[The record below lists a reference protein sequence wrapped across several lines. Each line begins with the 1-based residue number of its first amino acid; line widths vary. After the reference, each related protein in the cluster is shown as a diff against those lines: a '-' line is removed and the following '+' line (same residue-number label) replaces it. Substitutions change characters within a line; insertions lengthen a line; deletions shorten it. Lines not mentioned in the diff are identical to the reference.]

1 VGVVRAIAISIMNRR
16 LQEIA
21 VAKDAPFLN
30 ATAGNYQWYRVAR
43 LVDFDVSYGPDGALP
58 ALRGI
63 HDAYADILRGGVR
76 QDEVDEA
83 IRETRTALQATAT
96 AAKTFTNTALA
107 NSYLNAICGGTVIRT
122 PEENSLIFEQ
132 AVQNLHA
139 EQVTEALREMVTG
152 NPAVFLLGPTS
163 VDGAEAVANTLFSAP
178 LPATQIASEAPAAP
192 IPVWPY
198 ASFGTPATIA
208 AQETIDDLGTTFVTF
223 ANGVRA
229 TVKPTKFTAG
239 QVQIL
244 VRFGDGRLGLPKGRK
259 SPTWGVGGALISGG
273 LNRISYDDMHKAFAD
288 KEWKISVFVADNSY
302 EFVGTTRDKDLD
314 TELQILAAYF
324 TDAAWRPEGFR
335 RIQAA
340 ELSNIA
346 KNGATADG
354 LFGEQ
359 SSAVAHDND
368 LRWQTPTADEVRS
381 ARLED
386 VKALLEDAIAKG
398 RLEITIVGDV
408 TADQA
413 IQSVQAT
420 FGALPTRH
428 LKNGPPGD
436 ERQPAAKEDPIVLRY
451 QGEGDQ
457 AIAVIAWPTPSA
469 FQDTKASAALQVL
482 EQVLSQR
489 LFTELRTREGITYS
503 PQVSGVN
510 SFSTRGYGYLSVR
523 VSVPVARIA
532 QFYSAVAK
540 IIADL
545 TTGEIPEAEVERA
558 RGPVIGDLEKA
569 RQNDTY
575 WLALLGDAQ
584 TERRRLDLLRNQI
597 PEIKAVTAADL
608 LSAAKTYLKGDRAW
622 KLIVAPQG
630 FDLSVK

>member
-1 VGVVRAIAISIMNRR
+1 
-16 LQEIA
+16 
-21 VAKDAPFLN
+21 
-30 ATAGNYQWYRVAR
+30 
-43 LVDFDVSYGPDGALP
+43 
-58 ALRGI
+58 
-63 HDAYADILRGGVR
+63 
-76 QDEVDEA
+76 
-83 IRETRTALQATAT
+83 
-96 AAKTFTNTALA
+96 
-107 NSYLNAICGGTVIRT
+107 
-122 PEENSLIFEQ
+122 
-132 AVQNLHA
+132 
-139 EQVTEALREMVTG
+139 
-152 NPAVFLLGPTS
+152 
-163 VDGAEAVANTLFSAP
+163 
-178 LPATQIASEAPAAP
+178 
-192 IPVWPY
+192 
-198 ASFGTPATIA
+198 
-208 AQETIDDLGTTFVTF
+208 
-223 ANGVRA
+223 
-229 TVKPTKFTAG
+229 
-239 QVQIL
+239 
-244 VRFGDGRLGLPKGRK
+244 
-259 SPTWGVGGALISGG
+259 
-273 LNRISYDDMHKAFAD
+273 MHKAFAD
-288 KEWKISVFVADNSY
+288 KEWKISAFVADNSY